1 MPITIDFRFSACSTV
16 LTMHVPTCDNRKSL
30 KYPVVHKVEKQ
41 TPIFRMPIPDIGS
54 YELTEK
60 FVFFF
65 PNQRLNVTQTALMM
79 ACLVR
84 SDNILHVGIELLE
97 NWLRFNFGFHDTN
110 HVCLVLALISEIAVI
125 MFHRFD
131 LNIY

>member
-1 MPITIDFRFSACSTV
+1 M
-16 LTMHVPTCDNRKSL
+16 MHVPTCDNRKSL

-65 PNQRLNVTQTALMM
+65 PNQLLNVTQTALMM

-84 SDNILHVGIELLE
+84 SDNILHVGIGLLE
-97 NWLRFNFGFHDTN
+97 NWLRFEPVHEISNN
-110 HVCLVLALISEIAVI
+110 VVCVTSKASDQPAHTRSLIRAFASHLSI
-125 MFHRFD
+125 
-131 LNIY
+131 L